1 MSRIFLTGD
10 THGGKELWKLNSENF
25 PIGRELTKDDYVIV
39 LGDFGLIWNNDKEDL
54 YWRKWLN
61 EKPWT
66 TLFVDGNHENHIL
79 LNQYVV
85 ENWNNGKIHKIESSI
100 YHLMRGQVFIIN
112 SMKFMTMG
120 GAHSIDV
127 MFRKKNISWWEEEL
141 PSYSEYKEL
150 LNNLKKHNYNVDYVL
165 THTCPIDVFAFV
177 VNNHKEMGIKN
188 LERFFYA
195 LKRRLVF
202 KKWYFGHFH
211 MDKIVDDKH
220 RCMFSDVI
228 EIP

>member
-1 MSRIFLTGD
+1 MTRIFLTGD
-10 THGGKELWKLNSENF
+10 THGSKELWKLNSENF
-25 PIGRELTKDDYVIV
+25 PIGRELTKDDYVII

-66 TLFVDGNHENHIL
+66 TLFVDGNHENHAL

-100 YHLMRGQVFIIN
+100 YHLMRGQVFTIN

-127 MFRKKNISWWEEEL
+127 MYRMKDVSWWEEEL
-141 PSYSEYKEL
+141 PCYSEYKEL
-150 LNNLKKHNYNVDYVL
+150 LTNLKKHNYTVDYVL
-165 THTCPIDVFAFV
+165 THTCPIDVFPFV
-177 VNNHKEMGIKN
+177 DNNHKEMGIKE

-195 LKRRLVF
+195 LKKRLVF

-211 MDKIVDDKH
+211 LDKIIDDKH